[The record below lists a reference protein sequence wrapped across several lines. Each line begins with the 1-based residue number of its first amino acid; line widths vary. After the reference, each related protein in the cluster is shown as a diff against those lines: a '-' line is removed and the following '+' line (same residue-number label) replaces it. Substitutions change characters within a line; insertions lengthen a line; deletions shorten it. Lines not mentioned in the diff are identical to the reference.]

1 MTGSAA
7 EGEGNRPLEN
17 SEIAHILEQ
26 LGSLLEFK
34 NENMF
39 KVRSY
44 RMAADAIRD
53 WHASIAEIAARGGA
67 AELRAIPGI
76 GKTISSQIEE
86 IIRTGTSPVFEALKQ
101 EIPETVLDL
110 IKVSGI
116 GLKTAQTLF
125 RDFGIKSLGE
135 LRIFA
140 EGGGLLSVP
149 GLGEKTAARVLRSL
163 NRIES
168 EQQVIV
174 QPG

>member
-1 MTGSAA
+1 MTGSATDGVA
-7 EGEGNRPLEN
+7 NRPLEN
-17 SEIAHILEQ
+17 GEIAHILEQ

-34 NENMF
+34 NENIF

-44 RMAADAIRD
+44 RMAAEAIRD
-53 WHASIAEIAARGGA
+53 SQAQIAEIGARGGA
-67 AELRAIPGI
+67 AELRNIPGI

-86 IIRTGTSPVFEALKQ
+86 IIRTGTSPAFESLKQ

-135 LRIFA
+135 LRSFA

-163 NRIES
+163 DRIEA
-168 EQQVIV
+168 EQGAVK
-174 QPG
+174 PG